1 MEILFIVAAVA
12 ASAFGAYRLTPK
24 QQSDRMRGLK
34 TPHFFMDIK
43 IIEEIQQWEK
53 EYPTMEGVTLNKR
66 EKELLDGAEIKSHE
80 GMVFGRMY
88 ADWKLRKG
96 YE

>member
-1 MEILFIVAAVA
+1 MCDMIRWE
-12 ASAFGAYRLTPK
+12 G
-24 QQSDRMRGLK
+24 K
-34 TPHFFMDIK
+34 TSHFFMDIK

-66 EKELLDGAEIKSHE
+66 QKELLDGAEIKSHE
-80 GMVFGRMY
+80 GMIFGSMY

-96 YE
+96 YQ